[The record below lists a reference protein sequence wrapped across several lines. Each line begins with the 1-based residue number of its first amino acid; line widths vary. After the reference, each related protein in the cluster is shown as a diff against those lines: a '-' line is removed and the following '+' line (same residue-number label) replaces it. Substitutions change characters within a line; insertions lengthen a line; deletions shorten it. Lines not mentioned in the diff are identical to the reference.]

1 MKPRQAVSIAA
12 WIKLD
17 SNKGYHSI
25 FDTVGGHSMHQQGQ
39 YHFEIQDGSVRWF
52 HRNETGI
59 KIFSVETGMSAI
71 DNSNESSRSALCYFF
86 FCGIICSF
94 GGEKLLRKYDEVRL
108 VYCCEVYICF
118 KNLSLT
124 SPWSTL
130 YGQKFTS
137 LSGAVSFPRFCGMEH
152 DGYFYSLT
160 IVRKSSSSN
169 VVWMGRV
176 VRTLTDAQ
184 GKK

>member
-94 GGEKLLRKYDEVRL
+94 GGKKLLRKYDEVRL
-108 VYCCEVYICF
+108 MYCCEVYICF

-124 SPWSTL
+124 SL
-130 YGQKFTS
+130 
-137 LSGAVSFPRFCGMEH
+137 
-152 DGYFYSLT
+152 
-160 IVRKSSSSN
+160 
-169 VVWMGRV
+169 
-176 VRTLTDAQ
+176 
-184 GKK
+184 

>member
-1 MKPRQAVSIAA
+1 MGKQISRHFYWVRYFRRFDIVFLLSFNLGISLQMKPRQAVSIAA

-94 GGEKLLRKYDEVRL
+94 GGKKLWRKYDEVRL
-108 VYCCEVYICF
+108 MYCCEVYICF

-124 SPWSTL
+124 SP
-130 YGQKFTS
+130 
-137 LSGAVSFPRFCGMEH
+137 
-152 DGYFYSLT
+152 
-160 IVRKSSSSN
+160 
-169 VVWMGRV
+169 
-176 VRTLTDAQ
+176 
-184 GKK
+184 